1 MILNFLVNAL
11 KLVSRPIS
19 LFLAVTALTMA
30 IAASIQVVLWI
41 NQTFFSVSDLQ
52 YRDNLPAFESS
63 DAQGPQAGRE
73 ALIRL
78 TNSKGQHI
86 CSAFVVSNRYAITA
100 AHCLDEASGILTRKK
115 FKVFDIERKD
125 TGIEVEA
132 VGLVNRMDMGLVMGD
147 FSGFKKLSLDSP
159 PKGFLGRESS
169 VFAACGFPMGDKELC
184 IPQLVGPNIYFM
196 VQVDRPVYP
205 GMSGGPVID
214 LKDGT
219 VVGIISSTERG
230 GSLMAPIVSIWSAFG
245 IEQK

>member
-1 MILNFLVNAL
+1 
-11 KLVSRPIS
+11 
-19 LFLAVTALTMA
+19 
-30 IAASIQVVLWI
+30 
-41 NQTFFSVSDLQ
+41 
-52 YRDNLPAFESS
+52 
-63 DAQGPQAGRE
+63 
-73 ALIRL
+73 
-78 TNSKGQHI
+78 
-86 CSAFVVSNRYAITA
+86 
-100 AHCLDEASGILTRKK
+100 LTRKK